1 MYKVLASL
9 FILLLCTAGTAHA
22 LQGFYIAP
30 KLGYSIL
37 RFEDPEIDNFGF
49 SNEDDQVFGGGLA
62 LGYDMRRMEGMV
74 PLRFEVEG
82 FWRERGDNNW
92 VVAGEGTVNNRV
104 EVGTLFANVYFDI
117 PLGWVITPYIGG
129 GLGMS
134 WLDYRTRLSATENGN
149 GPLTVEGSD
158 DSWEFAWNVGAGI
171 AWFMTESIALDFN
184 YRYVDAGEASTN
196 IEGFNSQADI
206 ILHEFLLGLRF
217 TF

>member
-37 RFEDPEIDNFGF
+37 RFEDPEIGNFGF

-62 LGYDMRRMEGMV
+62 LGYDMRRMEGRV

-82 FWRERGDNNW
+82 FWRERGDDNW
-92 VVAGEGTVNNRV
+92 DVAGFGTVNNRV

-134 WLDYRTRLSATENGN
+134 WLDYRTRATATDNGL
-149 GPLTVEGSD
+149 LTTEGSD
-158 DSWEFAWNVGAGI
+158 DSWEFAWNVGAGL
-171 AWFMTESIALDFN
+171 AWFMTESIALDLN
-184 YRYVDAGEASTN
+184 YRYVDAGEASTD
-196 IEGFNSQADI
+196 IEGVNSQADI